1 MEIKKTCRFLILVFL
16 VLSLLFY
23 SLYLAEIE
31 NRTKIPDE
39 LIYGVVEN
47 LSKSGIEI
55 NSSIIDANMPEKD
68 IYYFEIESLKEYNM
82 KIAES
87 ISFGVFGKDILTTE
101 FDTPEGSAVGILNG
115 NDSKREL
122 GRILFYENDSSF
134 AFSKNGVNM
143 QYGDEP
149 IINMQTDSIDE
160 VVLSDIDRII
170 SGMADDSEL
179 GYRISGSSSSDDFI
193 IVTAMQTIDGYDI
206 NDSFINFVYSND
218 NLVIMRG
225 KWIMGNPKAKYHN
238 TLLDGVNVL
247 YKLNLEQVKSI
258 LSEEV
263 VYSLRI
269 SENGKCFILPC
280 WRIEYTDKN
289 DNIKTSFFDA
299 L

>member
-1 MEIKKTCRFLILVFL
+1 MEINKTCRFLILVFL

-23 SLYLAEIE
+23 SLYLSEIE

-39 LIYGVVEN
+39 LISGVVEN
-47 LSKSGIEI
+47 LGKSGIEI
-55 NSSIIDANMPEKD
+55 NSSIIDADMPEKD
-68 IYYFEIESLKEYNM
+68 IYYVEIESIKDYNM

-87 ISFGVFGKDILTTE
+87 ISSGIFGEDILTTE
-101 FDTPEGSAVGILNG
+101 FDTPDGFAIGILNG
-115 NDSKREL
+115 GDSKREL

-134 AFSKNGVNM
+134 VFSKNGVSM

-149 IINMQTDSIDE
+149 IINMQTNSIDE
-160 VVLSDIDRII
+160 ALLSDIDRIV
-170 SGMADDSEL
+170 SGMTHDSEL
-179 GYRISGSSSSDDFI
+179 GYRISGSSSSEDFV

-206 NDSFINFVYSND
+206 NDSFINFVFSND

-225 KWIMGNPKAKYHN
+225 KWIIGAPKAKYHN

-280 WRIEYTDKN
+280 WKIEYTDN
-289 DNIKTSFFDA
+289 DDNIKTSYFDA